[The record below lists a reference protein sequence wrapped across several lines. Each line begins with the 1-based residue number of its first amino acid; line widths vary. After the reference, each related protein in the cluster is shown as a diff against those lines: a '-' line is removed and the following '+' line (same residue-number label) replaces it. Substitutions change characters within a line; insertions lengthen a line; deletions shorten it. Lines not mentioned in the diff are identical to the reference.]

1 LVTKPFAQANFLLLG
16 SLCRVLSFLVVSF
29 AYEQGQYIK
38 ITLEKLISI
47 SFVQNQS
54 MAKIKPGKNAS
65 KKDVI
70 AQKAA
75 ILFRSRG
82 FSSTSMREL
91 ADAVGVEAPSLYNH
105 IGSKSELLQGICF
118 KIANAFTI
126 YLDTTENS
134 PGNYITRLEQIIRF
148 HIRMMLDNFDE
159 VYVAN
164 HEWKHLKEPYLSNF
178 LMQRRG
184 YEKRLIGL
192 MEGGILAKEFKSTNP
207 YVAVLTILSA
217 VRGLEFW
224 QQHKKNIGNQVLEDD
239 MVAHLLKG
247 IIK

>member
-1 LVTKPFAQANFLLLG
+1 
-16 SLCRVLSFLVVSF
+16 
-29 AYEQGQYIK
+29 
-38 ITLEKLISI
+38 
-47 SFVQNQS
+47 

-70 AQKAA
+70 TKKAA
-75 ILFRSRG
+75 ALFKSKG

-91 ADAVGVEAPSLYNH
+91 AETVGVEAPSLYNH

-118 KIANAFTI
+118 KVANAFTM
-126 YLDTTENS
+126 YLDATEN
-134 PGNYITRLEQIIRF
+134 NTDNHATRLEHIIRF
-148 HIRMMLDNFDE
+148 HISMMLDHFDE

-184 YEKRLIGL
+184 YEKRLISL
-192 MEGGILAKEFKSTNP
+192 MEGGIAAKEFKQTNP

-224 QQHKKNIGNQVLEDD
+224 QQHKKNISSQVLEDD
-239 MVAHLLKG
+239 MVSLLLKG
-247 IIK
+247 INK